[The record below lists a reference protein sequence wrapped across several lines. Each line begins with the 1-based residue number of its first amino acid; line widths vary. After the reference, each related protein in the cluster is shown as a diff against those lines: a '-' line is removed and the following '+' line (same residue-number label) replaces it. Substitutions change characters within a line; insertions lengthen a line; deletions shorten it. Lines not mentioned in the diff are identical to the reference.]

1 MKYECIK
8 DFDSTGSKV
17 GDTIDIVKTNEG
29 YVIDECATLNSATTY
44 EFFKKFKIPGFKYAP
59 YSFSKIDKFAS
70 CPMAYNYNYIIRP
83 PREQKQMPHL
93 EAGSLMHR
101 VLEFDCIGNLANFEP
116 EDDLT
121 SLTAEGAEKA
131 INKVLKFIDE
141 SDIYE
146 WIKSLKGEF
155 VPEQEMF
162 LGPDMKPVDT
172 LEESLIR
179 GFIDLIIWDEKTSSC
194 YIFDWKSGGKSKDQ
208 LQKWPKPKDQLEMY
222 AIWAY
227 ETYGAEH
234 IECAFVYI
242 EHEHM
247 AKYAFSAA
255 DIPVLKK
262 KFLSKI
268 DAIEK
273 EQKFPETYTILCLYC
288 DFKELCLGIPQDTDP
303 KSMTKDD
310 VFDAARKKKGTKV
323 NKSNSKNSSFL
334 SKIKA
339 KNKQIL

>member
-8 DFDSTGSKV
+8 DFDPTGSKV
-17 GDTIDIVKTNEG
+17 GDIINIEKTNEG
-29 YVIDECATLNSATTY
+29 YIIDDAGAMDAATTY
-44 EFFKKFKIPGFKYAP
+44 EFFKKYKIPGFKYAP

-70 CPMAYNYNYIIRP
+70 CPNAFNYNYIIRP

-101 VLEFDCIGNLANFEP
+101 VLEFSVVDNLDNFEP
-116 EDDLT
+116 EAELT

-131 INKVLKFIDE
+131 INKVLKFIEE
-141 SDIYE
+141 SPIYE
-146 WIKSLKGEF
+146 WIKSIPGKK

-162 LGPDMKPVDT
+162 LGPDMKPVAT

-179 GFIDLIIWDEKTSSC
+179 GFIDLIIWDEKTNSC
-194 YIFDWKSGGKSKDQ
+194 YIFDWKSGGKSSQALK
-208 LQKWPKPKDQLEMY
+208 KFPKPKDQLEMY

-234 IECAFVYI
+234 IECAFVYV

-247 AKYAFSAA
+247 AKYAYSAD
-255 DIPVLKK
+255 DIPTLKK
-262 KFLSKI
+262 KFLAKI
-268 DAIEK
+268 DAIEN
-273 EQKFPETYTILCLYC
+273 EQKFPDTYSILCNYC
-288 DFKELCLGIPQDTDP
+288 DYRDLCLGLSMEADP

-310 VFDAARKKKGTKV
+310 VFDAARKKKGSKPK
-323 NKSNSKNSSFL
+323 KSNSKNSAFL
-334 SKIKA
+334 SKLKSR
-339 KNKQIL
+339 NS

>member
-1 MKYECIK
+1 MKYSCIK
-8 DFDSTGSKV
+8 DFDPTGSKV

-29 YVIDECATLNSATTY
+29 YVIDECSTLTSETTY

-83 PREQKQMPHL
+83 QRDQKQMPHL
-93 EAGSLMHR
+93 EAGTLIHSI
-101 VLEFDCIGNLANFEP
+101 LEHAVIDNLENFEP
-116 EDDLT
+116 EAELT
-121 SLTAEGAEKA
+121 SLTREGAEKA
-131 INKVLKFIDE
+131 INKTLKFIDE
-141 SDIYE
+141 SDIYAY
-146 WIKSLKGEF
+146 IKNLPGKK

-162 LGPDMKPVDT
+162 LGADMKPVDT

-208 LQKWPKPKDQLEMY
+208 LKKWPKPKDQLEMY

-234 IECAFVYI
+234 IEVAFVYV

-247 AKYAFSAA
+247 AQYVYSAP
-255 DIPVLKK
+255 DIPILKK

-273 EQKFPETYTILCLYC
+273 EQKFSETYTILCLYC
-288 DFKELCLGIPQDTDP
+288 DFKELCLGIPHDTDP

-310 VFDAARKKKGTKV
+310 VFDAARKKKGKV
-323 NKSNSKNSSFL
+323 KINNSNSKNSSFL
-334 SKIKA
+334 NKIKA
-339 KNKQIL
+339 KHNS